1 MKKSE
6 PDFSIPTRQ
15 SYVAIL
21 LILGRTTSLVFR
33 QLIPILLVV
42 MFRKTEPDA
51 GPPYFTYA
59 GLAVILLV
67 MIWSAANFYMSW
79 FVVKDG
85 ELIVHSGIFQR
96 KKTVIPLDRIQTV
109 HFEQNFIHQLFD
121 VHRVKMETAGSEK
134 NEVSFQALSQENAF
148 ALRALTFHGSIE
160 NDAENAVAGQEG
172 AIEYD
177 TVSSVRQPAI
187 PWVKHDLNTLLKV
200 GLTQQHLRSG
210 ALILVF
216 IFWIFE
222 NIQQAGIELDSYA
235 ENVEE
240 WNLNLWLLAFFLLF
254 LSVVIVGI
262 SLVMAILLFWDLRFS
277 RVADGF
283 ILSSGLFTRK
293 EKSAR
298 DHKIQYIQWSD
309 NLLKKAI
316 GHFDLELFQA
326 AGHSLSR
333 KQRIFVPGCINAQV
347 DDVAFALFGLSQNDF
362 TTFLQVS
369 SVYFYRFAVLVS
381 IGFALGISIFVYGD
395 LTSYAISA
403 TFLLIFL
410 LVTRFLA
417 WKKCRYSFVND
428 VLYLKKGVFA
438 TKDVLM
444 PVVKLQAVKL
454 RQSIYQRRQGLC
466 DVLLYT
472 ASGTLRIPYITYQE
486 GMAIVHRMLMITTAD
501 TKQSWM

>member
-33 QLIPILLVV
+33 QLIPVLLVL
-42 MFRKTEPDA
+42 MFRESEPDT
-51 GPPYFTYA
+51 GPSYLTYA
-59 GLAVILLV
+59 GLATILLV
-67 MIWSAANFYMSW
+67 MIWSVVNYYMTW

-85 ELIVHSGIFQR
+85 ELIVHTGIFQR
-96 KKTVIPLDRIQTV
+96 KKTVIPLEKIQTV

-134 NEVSFQALSQENAF
+134 NEVSFQALSQEDAL
-148 ALRALTFHGSIE
+148 ALRALTLHGRRENAIE
-160 NDAENAVAGQEG
+160 NAATDQEG
-172 AIEYD
+172 PNEGD
-177 TVSSVRQPAI
+177 TVASVRQTAI
-187 PWVKHDLNTLLKV
+187 PWVHHDLPMLLKV

-235 ENVEE
+235 DNVEE

-254 LSVVIVGI
+254 LSVVILGI
-262 SLVMAILLFWDLRFS
+262 SLVMAILLFWDLRFA

-309 NLLKKAI
+309 NLLKRAI

-333 KQRIFVPGCINAQV
+333 KQRIFVPGCVQTQV
-347 DDVAFALFGLSQNDF
+347 DDVASALFGLSKNDF
-362 TTFLQVS
+362 TPFSRVS
-369 SVYFYRFAVLVS
+369 SAYFYRFAALVS
-381 IGFALGISIFVYGD
+381 IGFALGVSVFVYWE
-395 LTSYAISA
+395 LTGYAISA
-403 TFLLIFL
+403 TFLWIFL

-444 PVVKLQAVKL
+444 PVVKLQAVTL
-454 RQSIYQRRQGLC
+454 RQGIYQRRHGLC

-472 ASGTLRIPYITYQE
+472 ASGTLRIPYISCQE
-486 GMAIVHRMLMITTAD
+486 GNVIVQRMLLVTT
-501 TKQSWM
+501 TGNQQSWM

>member
-33 QLIPILLVV
+33 QLIPVLLIV
-42 MFRKTEPDA
+42 MFRKSEPDA
-51 GPPYFTYA
+51 GPSYLTYA

-67 MIWSAANFYMSW
+67 MIWSAVNFYMTW
-79 FVVKDG
+79 FVVQEG
-85 ELIVHSGIFQR
+85 ELIVHTGVFQR
-96 KKTVIPLDRIQTV
+96 KKTVIPLSRIQTV

-134 NEVSFQALSQENAF
+134 NEVSFQALSQEDAF
-148 ALRALTFHGSIE
+148 ALRALTLLR
-160 NDAENAVAGQEG
+160 DKVYTAENTEAGQEG
-172 AIEYD
+172 AIEGG
-177 TVSSVRQPAI
+177 TTASSRQTAI
-187 PWVKHDLNTLLKV
+187 PWVKHDFSTLVKV

-210 ALILVF
+210 ALIIVF
-216 IFWIFE
+216 LFWIFE
-222 NIQQAGIELDSYA
+222 NIQQAGIDLDSYSDYA
-235 ENVEE
+235 EE
-240 WNLNLWLLAFFLLF
+240 WTINLWLLGFFLIF
-254 LSVVIVGI
+254 ISVVIVVI
-262 SLVMAILLFWDLRFS
+262 SLVMSFLLFWDLRFA

-298 DHKIQYIQWSD
+298 DHKIQFVQWSD

-333 KQRIFVPGCINAQV
+333 KQRMFVPGCVQTQV
-347 DDVAFALFGLSQNDF
+347 DDVATALFGLSKNDF
-362 TTFLQVS
+362 SLLCKVS
-369 SVYFYRFAVLVS
+369 SAYFYRFAALVS
-381 IGFALGISIFVYGD
+381 IGFAVGISIFIYMD
-395 LTSYAISA
+395 LTGYAISA
-403 TFLLIFL
+403 TVIWIFL
-410 LVTRFLA
+410 LVSRFLA
-417 WKKCRYSFVND
+417 WKKRRYSFVND
-428 VLYLKKGVFA
+428 VLYLRKGVFA

-454 RQSIYQRRQGLC
+454 KQGIYQRRHGLC

-472 ASGTLRIPYITYQE
+472 ASGTLRIPYVTYQE
-486 GMAIVHRMLMITTAD
+486 GQSILQRMLAVTTASAA
-501 TKQSWM
+501 QSWM